1 MAIASCSNGTGSSQA
16 APNRAA
22 STWVQP
28 RFLRVAV
35 LAVLAGVSGC
45 ASTGQQPQGPTVTEA
60 IMSDRPEPQPTE
72 RQPTA
77 SAAAP
82 IPPKVIAR
90 VNGKPIAYGAWFNL
104 LKRSHGLAALQQM
117 LAVELARQ
125 AAEAKG
131 IVLTERQMDAA
142 LQDAIDE
149 IIGPETKDP
158 AEKQRIIEAVLT
170 RRGLSMD
177 EFRLAVYRNAYLRKI
192 AEGIVDKAI
201 NDKALQAE
209 FDRLYGRKVQIRHIQ
224 VSSSNDASAVLK
236 ALADGMDFAAAARRY
251 SQNVTTAP
259 SGGLL
264 PAFSRQDPTTPL
276 ALREVAF
283 QLKPG
288 QTAGP
293 IRAQGALHIIKLER
307 VLPPQPV
314 RFEQV
319 AEQVGQSLR
328 ERLIREQVPKL
339 MEALL
344 ESASI
349 EIYDK
354 ALAEQYRRGSSGKP

>member
-1 MAIASCSNGTGSSQA
+1 
-16 APNRAA
+16 
-22 STWVQP
+22 
-28 RFLRVAV
+28 
-35 LAVLAGVSGC
+35 
-45 ASTGQQPQGPTVTEA
+45 
-60 IMSDRPEPQPTE
+60 
-72 RQPTA
+72 
-77 SAAAP
+77 
-82 IPPKVIAR
+82 
-90 VNGKPIAYGAWFNL
+90 
-104 LKRSHGLAALQQM
+104 M

-293 IRAQGALHIIKLER
+293 IPAGAVRAGRRAGRAVAAGAADPRAGPKAHGS
-307 VLPPQPV
+307 PV
-314 RFEQV
+314 GIGLDRD
-319 AEQVGQSLR
+319 LR
-328 ERLIREQVPKL
+328 
-339 MEALL
+339 
-344 ESASI
+344 
-349 EIYDK
+349 
-354 ALAEQYRRGSSGKP
+354 